1 MLCVQPNHG
10 WQLCFL
16 LCTLASQFYPDYLEV
31 ATALVVPRGVG
42 KASPHASIQCC
53 IISNRGPLGI
63 LGFDRKQY
71 TAKAIARGREN
82 LLHFPLVLMN
92 RLM

>member
-1 MLCVQPNHG
+1 MELVKLLPIRRYSVV
-10 WQLCFL
+10 LFL
-16 LCTLASQFYPDYLEV
+16 Y
-31 ATALVVPRGVG
+31 
-42 KASPHASIQCC
+42 
-53 IISNRGPLGI
+53 RGPLGI
-63 LGFDRKQY
+63 LGSDRKQY